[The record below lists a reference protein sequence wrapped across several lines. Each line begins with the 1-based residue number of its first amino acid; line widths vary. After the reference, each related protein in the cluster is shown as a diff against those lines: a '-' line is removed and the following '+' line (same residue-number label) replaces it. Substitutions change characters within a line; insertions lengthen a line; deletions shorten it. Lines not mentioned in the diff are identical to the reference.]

1 LIRFG
6 VLLCRGGDMR
16 FLLVLFGLSLFCGSS
31 VAQDQ
36 VPVVEQVRVNKFRQ
50 SLLKAADAAAKAGE
64 IKRVDVVRLRVATLS
79 PAFLERAEMLAK
91 VQMSASG
98 EDVPLGEDGQI
109 EVRDWDA
116 FLEFLTKL
124 IPIILEML
132 KMFSMV
138 ESNQFEFV
146 V

>member
-1 LIRFG
+1 
-6 VLLCRGGDMR
+6 MR
-16 FLLVLFGLSLFCGSS
+16 FLLVLFGLSLVCGSV

-79 PAFLERAEMLAK
+79 PAFLERAEMLARI
-91 VQMSASG
+91 QISASG
-98 EDVPLGEDGQI
+98 EDIPIGEDGKI

>member
-1 LIRFG
+1 MIRLMLFFLIG
-6 VLLCRGGDMR
+6 
-16 FLLVLFGLSLFCGSS
+16 FCCSVV
-31 VAQDQ
+31 VAQEKP
-36 VPVVEQVRVNKFRQ
+36 PVVEQVRVNKFRQ

-64 IKRVDVVRLRVATLS
+64 IKRADVVRLRVATLS

-124 IPIILEML
+124 IPIILELL

>member
-1 LIRFG
+1 
-6 VLLCRGGDMR
+6 M
-16 FLLVLFGLSLFCGSS
+16 
-31 VAQDQ
+31 
-36 VPVVEQVRVNKFRQ
+36 
-50 SLLKAADAAAKAGE
+50 
-64 IKRVDVVRLRVATLS
+64 DVVRLRVATLS

-98 EDVPLGEDGQI
+98 EDVPLGEDGQV

-124 IPIILEML
+124 IPIILELL

>member
-1 LIRFG
+1 
-6 VLLCRGGDMR
+6 MR

-79 PAFLERAEMLAK
+79 PAFLAQAERLA
-91 VQMSASG
+91 VIQMAFSG
-98 EDVPLGEDGQI
+98 EEVPTLDDGRIDVAKI
-109 EVRDWDA
+109 DWEGLIL
-116 FLEFLTKL
+116 FLEKL
-124 IPIILEML
+124 IPLILKLIDLFAMNGGEV
-132 KMFSMV
+132 MFYV
-138 ESNQFEFV
+138 
-146 V
+146 

>member
-1 LIRFG
+1 MIRVLI
-6 VLLCRGGDMR
+6 
-16 FLLVLFGLSLFCGSS
+16 FLLLGSVCCS
-31 VAQDQ
+31 TVKAQEP
-36 VPVVEQVRVNKFRQ
+36 VPVVEQLKVNKFRQ
-50 SLLKAADAAAKAGE
+50 SLLKAADAAAKSGE

-98 EDVPLGEDGQI
+98 EDVPLGEDGQV

-124 IPIILEML
+124 IPIILELL